1 VLKCTYAFFNVSHFF
16 LPQVWC
22 CAISPDNEIVVSGS
36 RDRTIRL
43 WRLKTGTEICSFNAG
58 VDIFHVTMS
67 RDKATI
73 VALGDKT
80 GARKLIM
87 LQVVR
92 TKVRRQV
99 SS

>member
-1 VLKCTYAFFNVSHFF
+1 MPVYMF
-16 LPQVWC
+16 QVWC

-36 RDRTIRL
+36 RDRTVRL
-43 WRLKTGTEICSFNAG
+43 WRLKSGTEICSFNAG
-58 VDIFHVTMS
+58 VDVFHVAMS
-67 RDKATI
+67 RDKSTI
-73 VALGDKT
+73 VGLGDKT

-99 SS
+99 

>member
-1 VLKCTYAFFNVSHFF
+1 M
-16 LPQVWC
+16 
-22 CAISPDNEIVVSGS
+22 SGS
-36 RDRTIRL
+36 RDKTIRL
-43 WRLKTGTEICSFNAG
+43 WRLKSGSEICSFNAG

-67 RDKATI
+67 RDKSTI
-73 VALGDKT
+73 VALGDKL

-92 TKVRRQV
+92 TKVRRQI